1 MTEQDYLA
9 SYDPTAF
16 EPLAVAVDVTLL
28 TVADG
33 ALQVLLVRRDEHPA
47 RGKLALPGAFVGRDE
62 ALAAAA
68 RRALR
73 TKVGADFP
81 ASQFETFGRVDRD
94 PRMRIIS
101 VGHLAVTPFE
111 AASHLL
117 DDTRQ
122 LARINGDAVRSS
134 NGRKLALPFDH
145 GEIVTAALRHLRAGL
160 DHSFESFGLLP
171 EEFSLRELQQV
182 HEAIRGEI
190 VNKPAFR
197 KRLIES
203 GKLEPTGRRET
214 DKGFRPA
221 ELYRVRT
228 R

>member
-1 MTEQDYLA
+1 MTEQDYLTT
-9 SYDPTAF
+9 YDPAVF

-28 TVADG
+28 TIVDG
-33 ALQVLLVRRDEHPA
+33 ALQVLLVRRNEHPA

-62 ALAAAA
+62 DLAAAA

-81 ASQFETFGRVDRD
+81 ASQFETFGLVDRD

-101 VGHLAVTPFE
+101 VGHLAVSPFP
-111 AASHLL
+111 AVSNLL
-117 DDTRQ
+117 NDNCQ
-122 LARINGDAVRSS
+122 LARIDGDAVRGS

-145 GEIVTAALRHLRAGL
+145 SEIVAAALRHLRAEL
-160 DHSFESFGLLP
+160 DHSFESFGLLAA
-171 EEFSLRELQQV
+171 EFSLRELQHV
-182 HEAIRGEI
+182 HEAIRGQT

-221 ELYRVRT
+221 ELYRLRI